1 MNWFPLHNF
10 THYSLL
16 KGFSK
21 PHELAKI
28 CSDNNYPACGISD
41 YKTISGCVSFYQ
53 ACKKVGIKPILG
65 CTFDNSTV
73 YAKNKKGWND
83 LIEMVSCLDEN
94 SDLSNKIAKDIISR
108 DNLILL
114 NKPSSVSYYVQS
126 KHAELHRILM
136 CSELKTTL
144 PKVQKKLRK
153 NELPKE
159 ISSFFTKSD
168 KCIRSD
174 VMTKELESIYEQ
186 CEEYNILNAP
196 MLPKFSCPNDMS
208 EEEYLKALAREG
220 WRKLLINTGK
230 VNQEES
236 KNKYLDRFNSELQV
250 IKDANLFGYFL
261 IVQDIIRHIEKDMG
275 CLAGPGRGSAAG
287 CLISYLIGVTK
298 IDPVE
303 HDLLF
308 ERFYNA
314 GRNTGGH
321 VSLPDIDMDVPGKKR
336 DDVIDYLK
344 NKYGKDHV
352 SQMITFG
359 RLQGR
364 SAIKEVLR
372 INDACSF
379 SEMNAITK
387 SVPNEAE
394 ISDQLAEMDEE
405 DRSIIRWSLI
415 NRPDELRDFCHIT
428 DSGKL
433 EGDYAEY
440 FEQAI
445 NMEGT
450 FKTQGKHAAGV
461 VISKEPLHT
470 VCPMVKQKGS
480 TEKIAGLEMTD
491 LEALGHVKFDVLG
504 INLLDKLMKIKEL
517 TNDRG

>member
-208 EEEYLKALAREG
+208 EEEYLKVLAREG

-275 CLAGPGRGSAAG
+275 CLT
-287 CLISYLIGVTK
+287 I
-298 IDPVE
+298 
-303 HDLLF
+303 
-308 ERFYNA
+308 
-314 GRNTGGH
+314 
-321 VSLPDIDMDVPGKKR
+321 
-336 DDVIDYLK
+336 
-344 NKYGKDHV
+344 
-352 SQMITFG
+352 
-359 RLQGR
+359 
-364 SAIKEVLR
+364 
-372 INDACSF
+372 
-379 SEMNAITK
+379 
-387 SVPNEAE
+387 
-394 ISDQLAEMDEE
+394 
-405 DRSIIRWSLI
+405 
-415 NRPDELRDFCHIT
+415 
-428 DSGKL
+428 
-433 EGDYAEY
+433 
-440 FEQAI
+440 
-445 NMEGT
+445 
-450 FKTQGKHAAGV
+450 
-461 VISKEPLHT
+461 
-470 VCPMVKQKGS
+470 
-480 TEKIAGLEMTD
+480 
-491 LEALGHVKFDVLG
+491 
-504 INLLDKLMKIKEL
+504 
-517 TNDRG
+517 